1 MQTIHELRKAGNK
14 VRVTHYRYLHED
26 IKHWEETN
34 RFEPPAMF
42 QDRLKPAKHLKE
54 FNEPIGAK
62 GGKTTI
68 EITTPKGENFA
79 AEVFCHP
86 KDAFNRKLG
95 IIKCLGRLQKYLTN
109 A

>member
-14 VRVTHYRYLHED
+14 VRVTHYRYPVGVNNELLPS
-26 IKHWEETN
+26 
-34 RFEPPAMF
+34 F
-42 QDRLKPAKHLKE
+42 HLKDYGTLIA
-54 FNEPIGAK
+54 PK
-62 GGKTTI
+62 GGKTVI
-68 EITTPKGENFA
+68 EVTTPEGLNFQSEA
-79 AEVFCHP
+79 TCSL